1 MTKREVGQKEMI
13 QRLNGLLSEDTL
25 SHSLRVKDEAVRLA
39 YEFGV
44 NEEKAAVA
52 ALMHDLAKDLRGE
65 DLIERARLIG
75 HDLSDFDEMEPH
87 LLHGPVGANL
97 ARKKF
102 TIGDEEVLKAIARHT
117 IADVP
122 MSRLDMLIY
131 IADKIEKARSYEGV
145 EEIRNYPGKDLA
157 DVFETAYGNSLN
169 YLSKTGKLIHPRSFE
184 VWNWL
189 QLSKSGRSS
198 RAMG

>member
-1 MTKREVGQKEMI
+1 MTGRGVGQKEMI
-13 QRLNGLLSEDTL
+13 QRLKGFLSEDIL

-52 ALMHDLAKDLRGE
+52 ALMHDLAKDLKGE
-65 DLIERARLIG
+65 DLIERARLMG
-75 HDLSDFDEMEPH
+75 YDLSDFDEMEPH
-87 LLHGPVGANL
+87 LLHGPVGAHI
-97 ARKKF
+97 ARKELA
-102 TIGDEEVLKAIARHT
+102 IGDEEILRAIASHT

-131 IADKIEKARSYEGV
+131 IADKIEKTRSYEGV
-145 EEIRNYPGKDLA
+145 EEIRNYQGKDII
-157 DVFETAYGNSLN
+157 DVFETACKHSLN
-169 YLSKTGKLIHPRSFE
+169 YLLKTGKLIHPRSFE

-198 RAMG
+198 RVMG